1 MRLDLDGL
9 EALDAVVRHGG
20 FAHAA
25 ARLHKVQSAISYQVR
40 KLELQLGVQV
50 LDRSGYRVQLT
61 AAGEAILAEGRRLLA
76 EARHVEALAQQLA
89 EGWEAR
95 LLVIVD
101 GILPTEPTL
110 AAFKALADERIPT
123 CFQVK
128 VEFLR
133 GVQFCFERDDADLML
148 VKDYEPQP
156 TLQTEDLPEIESILC
171 VAPAHALATL
181 KSVRL
186 EDLRHHVELSVQD
199 SSGRRDDPHG
209 FGGERVFHLS
219 GFIAKKQALQM
230 GLGFGWMPA
239 YLVTDELRD
248 GSLKELPYAGGSRY
262 RFTPRMVHRGD
273 RPLGRAG
280 RRLVELLQQSVWLP
294 PTTVRRRRK
303 TAQERD
309 RSSAR

>member
-25 ARLHKVQSAISYQVR
+25 TRLHKVQSAISYQVR

-61 AAGEAILAEGRRLLA
+61 AAGEAILGEGRRLLA

-110 AAFKALADERIPT
+110 AAFKTLADERIPT

-181 KSVRL
+181 SQSGSKTCATTWSSPCRIQVAAATIPMGSGASECSTCR
-186 EDLRHHVELSVQD
+186 D
-199 SSGRRDDPHG
+199 SSPR
-209 FGGERVFHLS
+209 
-219 GFIAKKQALQM
+219 
-230 GLGFGWMPA
+230 
-239 YLVTDELRD
+239 
-248 GSLKELPYAGGSRY
+248 SR
-262 RFTPRMVHRGD
+262 PC
-273 RPLGRAG
+273 
-280 RRLVELLQQSVWLP
+280 
-294 PTTVRRRRK
+294 
-303 TAQERD
+303 
-309 RSSAR
+309 

>member
-9 EALDAVVRHGG
+9 EALDAVVRFGG
-20 FAHAA
+20 FARAA
-25 ARLHKVQSAISYQVR
+25 ERLHKVQSAVSYQVR
-40 KLELQLGVQV
+40 KLERQLGVQV

-61 AAGEAILAEGRRLLA
+61 DAGEAILAEGRRLLA
-76 EARHVEALAQQLA
+76 EARHVEGLAQQLA
-89 EGWEAR
+89 AGWEAR

-156 TLQTEDLPEIESILC
+156 TLQTEDLPQIECILC
-171 VAPAHALATL
+171 VAPGHALAAL
-181 KSVRL
+181 KSARL

-219 GFIAKKQALQM
+219 GFMAKKQALLM

-239 YLVTDELRD
+239 YLVAEELRS
-248 GSLKELPYAGGSRY
+248 GALRELPYAGGSRY
-262 RFTPRMVHRGD
+262 RFTPRLVHRSD

-280 RRLVELLQQSVWLP
+280 RRLVDLLRQSAWRAP
-294 PTTVRRRRK
+294 PPPARRRRG
-303 TAQERD
+303 A
-309 RSSAR
+309 

>member
-20 FAHAA
+20 FARAA
-25 ARLHKVQSAISYQVR
+25 EHLHKVQSAVSYQVR
-40 KLELQLGVQV
+40 KLERQLGVPI
-50 LDRSGYRVQLT
+50 LDRSGYRVELT

-110 AAFKALADERIPT
+110 AAFKTLADERIPT
-123 CFQVK
+123 RFQVK

-133 GVQFCFERDDADLML
+133 GVQYCFERDDADLML

-156 TLQTEDLPEIESILC
+156 TLQTEDLPDIECILC
-171 VAPAHALATL
+171 VAPGHALAPL
-181 KSVRL
+181 KSASL

-219 GFIAKKQALQM
+219 GFIAKRQALLM

-239 YLVTDELRD
+239 YLVGDDLRS
-248 GSLKELPYAGGSRY
+248 GVLRELPYAGGSRY
-262 RFTPRMVHRGD
+262 RFTPRLVYRTD
-273 RPLGRAG
+273 RPPGRAG
-280 RRLVELLQQSVWLP
+280 RRLAELLKQSAWQSP
-294 PTTVRRRRK
+294 PAARRRRR
-303 TAQERD
+303 A
-309 RSSAR
+309 

>member
-9 EALDAVVRHGG
+9 EALDAVVRFGG
-20 FAHAA
+20 FARAA
-25 ARLHKVQSAISYQVR
+25 ERLHKVQSAVSYQVR
-40 KLELQLGVQV
+40 KLERQLGVQV

-61 AAGEAILAEGRRLLA
+61 NAGEAILAEGRRLLA
-76 EARHVEALAQQLA
+76 EARHVEGLAQQLA
-89 EGWEAR
+89 AGWEAR

-156 TLQTEDLPEIESILC
+156 TLQTEDLPQIECILC
-171 VAPAHALATL
+171 VAPGHALAAL
-181 KSVRL
+181 KSARL

-199 SSGRRDDPHG
+199 SSGRRDDPHA

-219 GFIAKKQALQM
+219 GFMAKKQALQM

-239 YLVTDELRD
+239 YLVAEELRS
-248 GSLKELPYAGGSRY
+248 GALRELPYAGGSRY
-262 RFTPRMVHRGD
+262 RFTPRLVHRSD

-280 RRLVELLQQSVWLP
+280 RRLVDLLRQSAWRAP
-294 PTTVRRRRK
+294 PPPARRRRG
-303 TAQERD
+303 A
-309 RSSAR
+309 